1 MKSLV
6 ARTLTS
12 VLLGVL
18 TLGPIAQ
25 AQHAQRV
32 IKVTVPFEFS
42 VGNQVFPAGN
52 YSVVSV
58 LYDTDPSSQA
68 SEALVLSI
76 RAMAPPDGLSVQ
88 VGGRTAEQVDFL
100 AGLVAS
106 IPWALALIVGVMFV
120 ILFLMLGSVVVPV
133 KLLAPPRVSF
143 TVSEKS

>member
-52 YSVVSV
+52 YSVVSTAPA
-58 LYDTDPSSQA
+58 LLDLRDAPRPHPGQGTDK
-68 SEALVLSI
+68 
-76 RAMAPPDGLSVQ
+76 
-88 VGGRTAEQVDFL
+88 
-100 AGLVAS
+100 
-106 IPWALALIVGVMFV
+106 
-120 ILFLMLGSVVVPV
+120 LG
-133 KLLAPPRVSF
+133 
-143 TVSEKS
+143 